1 MPNCDPLDG
10 FFYPTLT
17 LLTNSYSS
25 ATSWCQM
32 AILGTDFSILFSHS
46 LYILIFS
53 LSQWDD
59 WKTRKNRK
67 NCITKPRLK
76 SPNKGSNNKKITS
89 NKRTTP
95 LDRVWKCSGSVV
107 ECLTLDLG
115 VEGLSLTGA
124 TELSPWARHINL
136 CLVIVQPRK
145 THPDLTEKLLTGT

>member
-1 MPNCDPLDG
+1 MDFSIPPSHSWQILIV
-10 FFYPTLT
+10 
-17 LLTNSYSS
+17 S

-53 LSQWDD
+53 LRQWDE

-76 SPNKGSNNKKITS
+76 SQNKGSNNKQITS

-95 LDRVWKCSGSVV
+95 LDRVWKCSRSVV

-145 THPDLTEKLLTGT
+145 THPNLTEKLLTGT